1 MNSQPIF
8 VNEIWKLV
16 PTGTVALQSADSLRM
31 RSPVLEKTQL
41 GEKRKVIQLP
51 CRYLC
56 RG

>member
-8 VNEIWKLV
+8 ANEIWKLV

-41 GEKRKVIQLP
+41 GEKNCLVDICAAVER
-51 CRYLC
+51 
-56 RG
+56 